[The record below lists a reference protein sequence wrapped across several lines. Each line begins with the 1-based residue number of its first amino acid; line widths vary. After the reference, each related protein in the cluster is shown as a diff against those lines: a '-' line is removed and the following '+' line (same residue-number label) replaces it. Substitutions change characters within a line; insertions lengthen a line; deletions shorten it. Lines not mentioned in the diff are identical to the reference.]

1 MCQVFR
7 FAGRCQP
14 KNLAHLP
21 LRPHGTSRHPTYGEA
36 KCARFL
42 GWQRLAN
49 PKTRHICL
57 FGSSAARP
65 GTPHTERRDVPGFWG
80 GSALR
85 PQKPGT
91 FAFSAQARHV
101 QAPHIRRGEMCQV
114 FGVAAPCDPKNP
126 AHLPFRL
133 KRGTSRHPTYG
144 EAKCARF
151 LGWQRLAN
159 PKTRHICLFGSSA
172 ARPGTPHTER
182 RDVPGFWGGSA
193 LRPQKPGTFAFSAQA
208 RHVQAPHIRRGEMCQ
223 VFGLATPCEPKNPAH
238 LPFRLKRGTSR
249 HPHTERRD
257 VPGFW
262 GGSALR
268 TQKPGTFAF
277 SAQARHVQAPHIRRG
292 EMCQVFGVAAPCDP
306 KNPAHLPFRLKRGT
320 SRHPTY
326 GEAKCARFL
335 GWQRLATP
343 KTRHICLFGS
353 SAARPGTPHTERRN
367 VPGFWAG
374 NALRT
379 QKPGTFAFSA
389 QARHV
394 QAPHIRRGEMCQV
407 FGVAAPCEPKNP
419 AHLPFRLKR
428 GTSRHPT
435 YGEARCARFLGW
447 QRLATP
453 KTRHICLFGSSA
465 ARPGTPHTE
474 RRNVPGFW
482 GGSAL
487 RTQKPGT
494 FAFSA
499 QARHVQAPHI
509 RRGEM
514 CQVFGVAAPCE
525 VFGVAAPEKTRHIC
539 LFGSSAARPGTPH
552 TERRD
557 VPGFWGGSALR
568 APCEPKNPAHL
579 PYRLKRGT
587 SRQLTYGEA
596 KCARVLGWQRSASP
610 KTWHIYFCGPSTA
623 RPGNS
628 HMERQ
633 NVPGFW
639 AGSALRA
646 RKTGT
651 FAFAAR
657 AQHVL

>member
-1 MCQVFR
+1 MPGFSVRRALPTQKTGTFAFATARHVQAPHIRRGEMCQVFGV
-7 FAGRCQP
+7 AAPCDP
-14 KNLAHLP
+14 KNPAHLP
-21 LRPHGTSRHPTYGEA
+21 FRLKRGTSRHPTYGEA
-36 KCARFL
+36 SCARFL
-42 GWQRLAN
+42 GWQRLAT

-114 FGVAAPCDPKNP
+114 FGVAAPCEPKNP

-144 EAKCARF
+144 EAR
-151 LGWQRLAN
+151 
-159 PKTRHICLFGSSA
+159 
-172 ARPGTPHTER
+172 
-182 RDVPGFWGGSA
+182 
-193 LRPQKPGTFAFSAQA
+193 
-208 RHVQAPHIRRGEMCQ
+208 
-223 VFGLATPCEPKNPAH
+223 
-238 LPFRLKRGTSR
+238 
-249 HPHTERRD
+249 
-257 VPGFW
+257 
-262 GGSALR
+262 
-268 TQKPGTFAF
+268 
-277 SAQARHVQAPHIRRG
+277 
-292 EMCQVFGVAAPCDP
+292 
-306 KNPAHLPFRLKRGT
+306 
-320 SRHPTY
+320 
-326 GEAKCARFL
+326 CARFL

-447 QRLATP
+447 QRLANP

-474 RRNVPGFW
+474 RRDVPGFW

-514 CQVFGVAAPCE
+514 CQVFGLA
-525 VFGVAAPEKTRHIC
+525 
-539 LFGSSAARPGTPH
+539 
-552 TERRD
+552 
-557 VPGFWGGSALR
+557 

>member
-1 MCQVFR
+1 MKCAR
-7 FAGRCQP
+7 FFGSQGAANP
-14 KNLAHLP
+14 KTWHICL

-114 FGVAAPCDPKNP
+114 FGVAAPC
-126 AHLPFRL
+126 
-133 KRGTSRHPTYG
+133 
-144 EAKCARF
+144 
-151 LGWQRLAN
+151 
-159 PKTRHICLFGSSA
+159 
-172 ARPGTPHTER
+172 
-182 RDVPGFWGGSA
+182 
-193 LRPQKPGTFAFSAQA
+193 
-208 RHVQAPHIRRGEMCQ
+208 
-223 VFGLATPCEPKNPAH
+223 EPKNPA
-238 LPFRLKRGTSR
+238 P
-249 HPHTERRD
+249 
-257 VPGFW
+257 
-262 GGSALR
+262 
-268 TQKPGTFAF
+268 
-277 SAQARHVQAPHIRRG
+277 
-292 EMCQVFGVAAPCDP
+292 
-306 KNPAHLPFRLKRGT
+306 
-320 SRHPTY
+320 
-326 GEAKCARFL
+326 
-335 GWQRLATP
+335 
-343 KTRHICLFGS
+343 
-353 SAARPGTPHTERRN
+353 
-367 VPGFWAG
+367 
-374 NALRT
+374 
-379 QKPGTFAFSA
+379 
-389 QARHV
+389 
-394 QAPHIRRGEMCQV
+394 
-407 FGVAAPCEPKNP
+407 
-419 AHLPFRLKR
+419 LPFRLKR

-514 CQVFGVAAPCE
+514 CQGFWGGSALRPQKPGTFAFSAQARHVQAPHIRRGEMCQVFGLAAPCDPKNPAHLPFRLKRGTSRHPTYGRGEMCQVFGVAAPCE
-525 VFGVAAPEKTRHIC
+525 PKNPAHLPFRLKRGTSRHPTYGEARCARFLGWQRLATPKTRHIC

-552 TERRD
+552 TERRN
-557 VPGFWGGSALR
+557 VPGFWGSSALR
-568 APCEPKNPAHL
+568 TQKPGTFAFSAQARHVQAPHIRRGEMCQVFGVAAPCDPKNPAHL
-579 PYRLKRGT
+579 PFRLKRGT
-587 SRQLTYGEA
+587 SRHPTYGEA
-596 KCARVLGWQRSASP
+596 KRARFLGWQRLANP
-610 KTWHIYFCGPSTA
+610 KTRHICLFGSSAA

-646 RKTGT
+646 RKPGT
-651 FAFAAR
+651 FTFAAQ
-657 AQHVL
+657 AQHVPATHIWRGKMC